1 MHTVAVV
8 ATEGLIPLDFA
19 IPCQIF
25 GADYSDLHDPW
36 YRLVVVAAAESR
48 RVRTDSGLVVETTH
62 GLRAL
67 SRADTIVVPGSTT
80 VDRPPPELLRALAR
94 AHRRGAR
101 IASICVGAFVLAEAG
116 LLDGRRATTHW
127 RDARQLQASYPRVD
141 VDASVLYI
149 DEGDILTS
157 AGIAAGIDLCLHIVA
172 RDLGTSVAAAVA
184 RRLVMPLHRSGGQ
197 AQYIEQPIEPA
208 ASDIV
213 TWAAEHVADGLTVD
227 DLARHAAVS
236 PRTLTRK
243 FRATTGLPP
252 GEWLQRER
260 LRRAQL
266 LLESTDLP
274 IERVARDAGYD
285 SSVTMRAQFALHLQ
299 TSPRAYRNAFRAEAR
314 GGAVSGARATRHP

>member
-19 IPCQIF
+19 VPCQIF
-25 GADYSDLHDPW
+25 GADYSELHDPW
-36 YRLVVVAAAESR
+36 YRLVVVAAEGR
-48 RVRTDSGLVVETTH
+48 RVRMDSGLVVEATH

-67 SRADTIVVPGSTT
+67 STAETIVVPGSLT
-80 VDRPPPELLRALAR
+80 VGRPPPELLRALTR

-116 LLDGRRATTHW
+116 LLDGRRAATHW
-127 RDARQLQASYPRVD
+127 RWASQLQASYPEID

-157 AGIAAGIDLCLHIVA
+157 AGVVAGVDLCLHIVE

-184 RRLVMPLHRSGGQ
+184 RRLVMPLHRAGGQ

-213 TWAAEHVADGLTVD
+213 TWAGKHVTDGITVD

-236 PRTLTRK
+236 ARTLTRK
-243 FRATTGLPP
+243 FRASTGLPP
-252 GEWLQRER
+252 GGWLQRER

-266 LLESTDLP
+266 LLESTDHP

-285 SSVTMRAQFALHLQ
+285 SSITMRAQFAVHLQ
-299 TSPRAYRNAFRAEAR
+299 TSPRAYRNAFRT
-314 GGAVSGARATRHP
+314 GAGEQPRIAMR